1 MQKTILKLTFMNR
14 QTKEIIHYC
23 CAIASLFLGFSLCFI
38 GFFFAPT
45 GEVSDSCLWILGQCF
60 VFAGSVFGITLYV
73 KQEIKKELRY
83 ESE

>member
-1 MQKTILKLTFMNR
+1 MNR

-23 CAIASLFLGFSLCFI
+23 SAVVSLFLGFTLCFI
-38 GFFFAPT
+38 GFFFTPL

-73 KQEIKKELRY
+73 KQEIKKELRN
-83 ESE
+83 ESEQ

>member
-1 MQKTILKLTFMNR
+1 MNR

-38 GFFFAPT
+38 GFFFTPL

-60 VFAGSVFGITLYV
+60 VFAGSSIWYYSLCKTRN
-73 KQEIKKELRY
+73 KKGVEK
-83 ESE
+83 